1 MRTERIKVEKREKE
15 IVDEKYKVKKN
26 QVRKNALYDIHP

>member
-15 IVDEKYKVKKN
+15 IVDEKYKVKN
-26 QVRKNALYDIHP
+26 QVRKNALYDVHP